1 MANCRTIALLPV
13 FLMLCATAAVA
24 APKAAVSV
32 DDYVKAIRSAPAP
45 AAETS
50 VTPPGAGP
58 NAANACAAG
67 SQPDEDGLC
76 APQVQTRG
84 FSLARSGSVDNG
96 AGYMGGARHAAHAA
110 YAAPRRAVA
119 PPRSS
124 RLSDLLI
131 TFKLGS
137 SELTDVGALT
147 ARNFALALSNP
158 DIADVR
164 FEIDGHTDASG
175 GAELNLTLSQARAD
189 AVRAYL
195 IGQGV
200 NPDRLEARGYGS
212 TDLAVPNDPKAAAN
226 RRVEARRLN

>member
-1 MANCRTIALLPV
+1 
-13 FLMLCATAAVA
+13 MLCATAAVA
-24 APKAAVSV
+24 APQARVSV

-45 AAETS
+45 VAETP
-50 VTPPGAGP
+50 VAPPNGAAP
-58 NAANACAAG
+58 AAANGCAAG

-96 AGYMGGARHAAHAA
+96 AGYMGVRHVAHAA
-110 YAAPRRAVA
+110 YAAPRRVVA

-137 SELTDVGALT
+137 AELTDEGALT
-147 ARNFALALSNP
+147 ARNFALALSNAA
-158 DIADVR
+158 IADVR
-164 FEIDGHTDASG
+164 FEIAGHTDASG
-175 GAELNLTLSQARAD
+175 SAERNMTLSQARAD

-195 IGQGV
+195 VGQGV
-200 NPDRLEARGYGS
+200 SPERVEARGYGS
-212 TDLAVPNDPKAAAN
+212 TDLALPNDPKAAAN